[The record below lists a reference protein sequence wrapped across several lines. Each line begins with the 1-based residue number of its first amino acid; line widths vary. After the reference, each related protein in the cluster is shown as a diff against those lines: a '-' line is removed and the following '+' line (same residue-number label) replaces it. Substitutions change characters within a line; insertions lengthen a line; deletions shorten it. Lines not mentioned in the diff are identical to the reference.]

1 MKRSLFVISTLFLVF
16 ITGYFVFSLNNQY
29 NDGSVSVNGNV
40 YNNEALE
47 TTDGPS
53 IDETITKENESN
65 NNEENN
71 STLTSFFNSY
81 KDYFISTKNTLTYRG
96 YAEYGYTLSDLVV
109 DKTNLT
115 IKYSG
120 IMEDGYGK
128 DSRGERTFSLNYIF
142 KLDEGGTPMAYER
155 IYNNDYMSNNT
166 DSLNSIIKNYI
177 VMWGDPKEDDTWTQK
192 VVYEGKDYTA
202 TTVMTDVSYTE
213 YTLTTT
219 IKDINGFYNNTYTE
233 KRTYDRGYGLI
244 SFENTPSIDGDEGLV
259 DLIFGYTLT
268 K

>member
-1 MKRSLFVISTLFLVF
+1 MKRNLFVISTLFLVF

-29 NDGSVSVNGNV
+29 DDGSISVNGNV
-40 YNNEALE
+40 YDNEALE

-53 IDETITKENESN
+53 IDNTII
-65 NNEENN
+65 EEND
-71 STLTSFFNSY
+71 STLVTFFNSY
-81 KDYFISTKNTLTYRG
+81 KDYFISSKSILTYNG
-96 YAEYGYTLSDLVV
+96 YAEYGYTLSDLTI
-109 DKTNLT
+109 DKTNLV

-120 IMEDGYGK
+120 KMSDGYGE

-142 KLDEGGTPMAYER
+142 KLDEGDIPMVYER
-155 IYNNDYMSNNT
+155 VYNNDYMSSNT

-177 VMWGDPKEDDTWTQK
+177 VMWGDPKENDTWTQK
-192 VVYEGKDYTA
+192 VIYEGKEYKA
-202 TTVMTDVSYTE
+202 TTVMTNVSYTE

-219 IKDINGFYNNTYTE
+219 IEDIHGFYNNTYTE

-244 SFENTPSIDGDEGLV
+244 SFKNTPSIEDDETSM